1 MKKFAKS
8 ILVIALAV
16 VAAASIAVFASAC
29 ISGSDVPDGYV
40 RVSVVDENGNVVKG
54 DGNISVQF
62 CLIDDNGTLGACTV
76 NETLGEDG
84 KVDIEV
90 AKIFTVPGITKAE
103 VHILNV
109 AGYKHGNSKDEN
121 GFYYGRYNKSSFPT
135 EIKVELVKA

>member
-29 ISGSDVPDGYV
+29 GSKVPDGYV
-40 RVSVVDENGNVVKG
+40 RVRVVDENGNVVKG

-109 AGYKHGNSKDEN
+109 AGYKHGNSGEEN

-135 EIKVELVKA
+135 EIEVMLEKA